1 MAVQPTET
9 DKTGA
14 TSGRELASAASDG
27 GGLFDRI
34 LVAVDGDTDDR
45 VTEVAVS
52 LAARYGARVDAL
64 SVVRMNAS
72 VDHWDVV
79 VERREAAA
87 ETALDAVGDAA
98 ADAETSVA
106 KRLRYGDPAEE
117 ISLYAEGNGVDL
129 VVVGEP
135 NRTGLRRFFS
145 PKSVTDSVRRSA
157 SVPVLAVPAA
167 DSASET
173 ADSAAVPFGSSDST
187 A

>member
-1 MAVQPTET
+1 MAAHSRGTDEPRDGHVHEPATPTAG
-9 DKTGA
+9 D
-14 TSGRELASAASDG
+14 
-27 GGLFDRI
+27 GLFDRI
-34 LVAVDGDTDDR
+34 LVAVDGDTDGR

-52 LAARYGARVDAL
+52 LAARHGARVDAL

-79 VERREAAA
+79 VERRESAA

-98 ADAETSVA
+98 DAETPVA

-117 ISLYAEGNGVDL
+117 ISLYAEGNGADL

-135 NRTGLRRFFS
+135 NRTGVRRFFS
-145 PKSVTDSVRRSA
+145 PTSVTDSVRRSA

-167 DSASET
+167 DSAPET
-173 ADSAAVPFGSSDST
+173 AEPAAAPFGGPDSP